1 MKSPE
6 APRPSV
12 ARRAPRRGRLSIS
25 TAPPGALGEDILLA
39 RHGDRIDHF
48 RQDAAGHQ
56 TVAVLHGGG
65 TDTAPNHLD
74 GGAVHLSPADRTR
87 RHLAELSSDR
97 HAETRRE
104 IRFLAKISLAW
115 LAVSVVAFGLMMW
128 GMTSVLE
135 PADLQAV
142 MASQLGDLSGSTPA
156 EAPSGTGSA
165 D

>member
-6 APRPSV
+6 ASRPSV

-48 RQDAAGHQ
+48 HQDVDGNQ
-56 TVAVLHGGG
+56 TVAVLHDGG
-65 TDTAPNHLD
+65 TDAAPNHLD
-74 GGAVHLSPADRTR
+74 GGAVRLSPADRTR

-104 IRFLAKISLAW
+104 IGFLAKLSLAW
-115 LAVSVVAFGLMMW
+115 LAVSVVVFGVMMW
-128 GMTSVLE
+128 SLTAVLE
-135 PADLQAV
+135 PADLQA
-142 MASQLGDLSGSTPA
+142 MLSEAYGGLAGEVPAPHPDGTPHA
-156 EAPSGTGSA
+156 G
-165 D
+165 